1 MNRSLLIYYH
11 CPENTNVTFVS
22 CAPKSTQTKWWLI
35 VFCWLFQSLTRCFH
49 LKGLEGEQ
57 VNSVAGHSAACRS
70 YYYTGMLLR
79 SAYRQGGGRSGIEL
93 RYVLSWDLTSL
104 TNTLTLAFH
113 CLSKSS
119 MQQIAWG
126 QTVEYYDGV
135 DASVVRAQFGNLPH
149 SGTHSHH
156 PLALSLSVDGCPPNW
171 KVGVCVW
178 MCLLRNP
185 IAKIYRDSCI
195 INWII

>member
-1 MNRSLLIYYH
+1 MMTNCFLLTISVIDQMLSYKGTWRWTS
-11 CPENTNVTFVS
+11 EFS
-22 CAPKSTQTKWWLI
+22 CWSFSELLLHGHVAQVCL
-35 VFCWLFQSLTRCFH
+35 QAR
-49 LKGLEGEQ
+49 GGE
-57 VNSVAGHSAACRS
+57 
-70 YYYTGMLLR
+70 
-79 SAYRQGGGRSGIEL
+79 RSGIEL
-93 RYVLSWDLTSL
+93 RYVLAWDLTSL
-104 TNTLTLAFH
+104 TNTLAFH